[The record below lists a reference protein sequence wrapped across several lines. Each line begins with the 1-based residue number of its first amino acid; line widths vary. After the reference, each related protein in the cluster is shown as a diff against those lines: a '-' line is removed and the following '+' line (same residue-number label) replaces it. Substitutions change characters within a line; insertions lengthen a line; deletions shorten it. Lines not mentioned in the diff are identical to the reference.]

1 MVCLLNKSW
10 RTILKNFN
18 LWSTNIVVV
27 DDFIEDSSLRESL
40 KQESLIGSTVQGQNT
55 TGLSSAQ
62 YQVQSMVK
70 GVVINYC
77 HDNNIDYSNL
87 KFGNL
92 QKGCL
97 HKYDES
103 MVSNHLYE
111 PHNDMV
117 EGSFVTAIYYID
129 SSYEETLWC
138 GGELTLYKHLTFA
151 DYPQNIINILPKPN
165 RLIIFPGFTTHRVK
179 PYFGDKPRTS
189 LVFGWNVDEP
199 TPCEVITI

>member
-1 MVCLLNKSW
+1 MQK
-10 RTILKNFN
+10 IYN
-18 LWSTNIVVV
+18 LWTTSIEVF
-27 DDFIEDSSLRESL
+27 DDFITNQSVIQQLQKESFINTTIL
-40 KQESLIGSTVQGQNT
+40 GQNT
-55 TGLSSAQ
+55 FGLTDAQ
-62 YQVQSMVK
+62 MQLYKAVSMV
-70 GVVINYC
+70 VMNYC
-77 HDNNIDYSNL
+77 VNNNIDYSNL

-117 EGSFVTAIYYID
+117 EGSFITAIYYVD
-129 SSYEETLWC
+129 SAYEDGNWC

-151 DYPQNIINILPKPN
+151 DYPQNIINILPKLN

-179 PYFGDKPRTS
+179 PYFGNKPRTS
-189 LVFGWNVDEP
+189 LVFGWSVDEP
-199 TPCEVITI
+199 KQVKVLTI

>member
-1 MVCLLNKSW
+1 LQ
-10 RTILKNFN
+10 NFN
-18 LWSTNIVVV
+18 LWSTNIVII
-27 DDFIEDSSLRESL
+27 DNFIEDIILCETL
-40 KQESLIGSTVQGQNT
+40 KEESLIVKTVQGQNIA
-55 TGLSSAQ
+55 GLTSSQ
-62 YQVQSMVK
+62 YQVECMVK
-70 GVVINYC
+70 SIVINYC
-77 HDNNIDYSNL
+77 TDNNIDYSSL

-117 EGSFVTAIYYID
+117 EGSFITAIYYVD
-129 SSYEETLWC
+129 SAYEESHWC

-189 LVFGWNVDEP
+189 LVFGWNVNEP
-199 TPCEVITI
+199 ISSKVITI